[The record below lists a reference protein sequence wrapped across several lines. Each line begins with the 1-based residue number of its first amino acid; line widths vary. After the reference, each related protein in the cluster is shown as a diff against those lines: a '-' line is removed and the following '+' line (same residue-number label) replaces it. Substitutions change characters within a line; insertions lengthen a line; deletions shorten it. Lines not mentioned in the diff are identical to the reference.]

1 MDKFKEA
8 FCCCCITSKVAP
20 APSHRMNSV
29 KQLMGKSNRELTAI
43 EDQNPVLAAIALR
56 IESGEQD
63 VDFKTAPDLVDEL
76 LDGAAKELQ
85 YPHTFNGND
94 TLKLLHRL
102 LRVVLESLNDLVM
115 CGFADNMTPQEQT
128 KVLGKMHYRCHNWV
142 EERLDR
148 FELSEL
154 AGKVSPSDRIN
165 WKAIPRVQHELARSY
180 HEVGWMFFVEHT
192 QYLRRET
199 FDIPVE
205 CVGEKE
211 RLRVLF
217 LLPPVDSG
225 CPLQF
230 SMQVLETLEDT
241 HGNLQFSCQELT
253 NKKDLIASIAGF
265 QPHVI
270 HFAGDSDTGRLVMPD
285 GAALAMP
292 PFGWRA

>member
-102 LRVVLESLNDLVM
+102 LREVSVHPRLSLARFPLPRLASYAVFAFAFAFACVRARAHNRGYAASATVGVLQVLESLNDLVM

-154 AGKVSPSDRIN
+154 AGKVSPSDRVRRVR
-165 WKAIPRVQHELARSY
+165 AHHVSPRPCVC
-180 HEVGWMFFVEHT
+180 G
-192 QYLRRET
+192 T
-199 FDIPVE
+199 F
-205 CVGEKE
+205 
-211 RLRVLF
+211 
-217 LLPPVDSG
+217 
-225 CPLQF
+225 
-230 SMQVLETLEDT
+230 
-241 HGNLQFSCQELT
+241 
-253 NKKDLIASIAGF
+253 
-265 QPHVI
+265 
-270 HFAGDSDTGRLVMPD
+270 
-285 GAALAMP
+285 
-292 PFGWRA
+292 